1 MNRANRSLVSMES
14 QIWNLKPEIR
24 IWDALVSIPDNHLPI
39 HSLEP
44 LSCPKFLEKAQ
55 RRTTLE
61 RAQLPGVLARKAND
75 FMSAFGLL

>member
-1 MNRANRSLVSMES
+1 
-14 QIWNLKPEIR
+14 LKPEIR
-24 IWDALVSIPDNHLPI
+24 IWDALVSIPDSHLPI
-39 HSLEP
+39 HSLKP

-55 RRTTLE
+55 RRTALE